1 VPFDLNDLLAQRRGE
16 GYALQS
22 SHINAQV
29 PKVLHTIGFD
39 KVFDRAEGAHY
50 WDVDGNRYLDF
61 LAGFGVFAIGRNH
74 PVIRKA
80 LHDVLDAGLADM
92 LQFDAPLLPGLLAE
106 ALLARSPGMER
117 VYFCN
122 SGSEAVEAA
131 LKFARCATGRKRILY
146 CDHAYHGLT
155 AGTLSVNG
163 ADEFRKGFDPLLP
176 DTKVPFGDLD
186 TLEKELRKG
195 DVAALLIEPI
205 QGKGVNVAPDGFLRD
220 AQVLLRGHGALLIAD
235 EVQSGLGRTGR
246 FYAYQYDEVQP
257 DIVTVAKALS
267 GGFVPVGVTLMRPGI
282 FEKVYSSIDRV
293 FVHASTF
300 MGNALAMTAGLAT
313 LQVLGD
319 ERLLDN
325 AAARGDELMAG
336 LRAIAAAQPTIADVR
351 GRGLMI
357 GIEFRKPP
365 TVRGKAMW
373 STLNVARKGLFAQ
386 MVVVPLFTEHRILTQ
401 VAGDHM
407 AVIKLIP
414 PLTITSDDVQEF
426 LTAFESVMTGAEK
439 PSGLAFDFGK
449 TLVKQA
455 LTARNATAAPSPG
468 APSGKRSR
476 GKTAGKAD
484 RPVH

>member
-1 VPFDLNDLLAQRRGE
+1 M
-16 GYALQS
+16 
-22 SHINAQV
+22 
-29 PKVLHTIGFD
+29 LHAIGFD
-39 KVFDRAEGAHY
+39 KVFTRAEGAYY
-50 WDVDGNRYLDF
+50 WDGDDNRYLDF
-61 LAGFGVFAIGRNH
+61 LSGFGVFALGRNH

-92 LQFDAPLLPGLLAE
+92 LQFDAPLLMGLLAE
-106 ALLARSPGMER
+106 QLIKRSPGMER

-131 LKFARCATGRKRILY
+131 LKFARCATGKGRILY

-155 AGTLSVNG
+155 VGTLSVNG
-163 ADEFRKGFDPLLP
+163 AQEFRKGFDPLLP
-176 DTKVPFGDLD
+176 DTMVPFGDLD
-186 TLEKELRKG
+186 ALERELRKG

-205 QGKGVNVAPDGFLRD
+205 QGKGVNITPDGFLHD
-220 AQVLLRGHGALLIAD
+220 AQVLLKGHGALLIAD
-235 EVQSGLGRTGR
+235 EVQSGLGRTGK
-246 FYAYQYDEVQP
+246 FYAHHHDADSADGTHGGVQP
-257 DIVTVAKALS
+257 DIITVAKALS
-267 GGFVPVGVTLMRPGI
+267 GGFVPVGATLMRPGV
-282 FEKVYSSIDRV
+282 FEKVYSSLDRV

-313 LQVLGD
+313 LSVIDDDKLM
-319 ERLLDN
+319 DN
-325 AAARGDELMAG
+325 AHARGEELLAG
-336 LRAIAAAQPTIADVR
+336 LRAIAARQPTIADVR

-357 GIEFRKPP
+357 GIEFGKPP

-373 STLNVARKGLFAQ
+373 STLNAARKGLFAQ

-414 PLTITSDDVQEF
+414 PLTITSEDVQEF
-426 LTAFESVMTGAEK
+426 LRAFEAVMAGAEK

-455 LTARNATAAPSPG
+455 LN
-468 APSGKRSR
+468 
-476 GKTAGKAD
+476 KT
-484 RPVH
+484 